1 MAAAARAWERA
12 QPSSC
17 ASALPGD
24 RSHLAVRST
33 RSRTSGVTHSYVC
46 SWCVVRERALRPS
59 LPSGRVW
66 RLCALRPF
74 HFTGVGAFPARSKHT
89 QLGRGGRAQ
98 VGRAFAMRRGT
109 HSSGA
114 GARARAGLYIRHTQG
129 ARSEAALSAPRPCRG
144 GRPASPR
151 GLQVKAGAATSGRVS
166 RVWGPRVAMGRSV
179 GPWETWE
186 ALLATRGRPY
196 SFRLRTASPL
206 IQKRGS
212 WGSWRV

>member
-1 MAAAARAWERA
+1 MELPWPRCAAIPISDMWVFYSA
-12 QPSSC
+12 Q
-17 ASALPGD
+17 
-24 RSHLAVRST
+24 R
-33 RSRTSGVTHSYVC
+33 C
-46 SWCVVRERALRPS
+46 SIMTPN
-59 LPSGRVW
+59 GH
-66 RLCALRPF
+66 F

-206 IQKRGS
+206 IQRRGSWAKLARVECTSSPPIEKRGS
-212 WGSWRV
+212 WGSRRV